1 VNVRGYTRSALHY
14 ENLTYVQVHKAYR
27 EILDILS
34 GMLKHLYNRI
44 AYTVCIRIE

>member
-1 VNVRGYTRSALHY
+1 VFDCECAGVDIRSALHY

-34 GMLKHLYNRI
+34 GMLKHL
-44 AYTVCIRIE
+44 

>member
-1 VNVRGYTRSALHY
+1 LIENVRGCIRSALHY

-34 GMLKHLYNRI
+34 GMLKHL
-44 AYTVCIRIE
+44 